1 MTFIP
6 VEYHGVHTTGPEQF
20 ACVVL
25 RWAEQKRILPIWLSP
40 LAAAELEIRDKGY
53 SPRRPGSH
61 ELLAETLTRLTS
73 GVSGINIVSHYEG
86 VFIASIVLNDGQ
98 EIDARA
104 SDAVI
109 LARMFEMDIH
119 VDEDVLLQASVFVSD
134 EDLADY
140 LQVQVKGATVTEGDS
155 SASGDAQAD
164 KDFEEMMRSL
174 GMSEEDLFGRGAGP
188 GDGDGPGDS
197 DDGSED
203 VDGDDRGSGD
213 DGDSRD

>member
-20 ACVVL
+20 ACLVL

-86 VFIASIVLNDGQ
+86 VFIAAIVLNDGQ

-140 LQVQVKGATVTEGDS
+140 LQIQVKGTTVTEGDS
-155 SASGDAQAD
+155 SASGDVQAD

-174 GMSEEDLFGRGAGP
+174 GMSEEDLFGRDTGP
-188 GDGDGPGDS
+188 EHDSGDGA
-197 DDGSED
+197 
-203 VDGDDRGSGD
+203 DGDDRNPGD
-213 DGDSRD
+213 GGDSRD